1 MVILQF
7 CFLMNKLRQYTLLAE
22 IVSVI
27 ESSSELLAMMEAGRL
42 SFHVQDKLYPY
53 YIDGRYYSFHDM
65 PSCGKSLRY
74 VCLVHGE
81 IHVLGYRSMRRLRG
95 YLCCDGRY
103 LDLTDYMDILP
114 F

>member
-1 MVILQF
+1 MS
-7 CFLMNKLRQYTLLAE
+7 RRYTVLSE

-27 ESSSELLAMMEAGRL
+27 ETFPELTTMLEAGRL

-53 YIDGRYYSFHDM
+53 YIDGRYCSYTDNSSYGSSF
-65 PSCGKSLRY
+65 RY
-74 VCLVHGE
+74 VCLFHGE
-81 IHVLGYRSMRRLRG
+81 IRILGYRSLRRLRG

-103 LDLTDYMDILP
+103 LDLADYNCLLP